1 MTLGLYLLIGLFAAA
16 PDTTVPGVPV
26 EAALRIIH
34 PMVNQGNLGR
44 NAILLALVNRSRAE
58 AGLKPLQWDNR
69 LAEAAHEHAQLMSAK
84 GELSHQ
90 FPGEPD
96 LANRLVPKL
105 RLDQAGE
112 NVFYDASLQSA
123 HEAFMKSPNHRAN
136 LLNPA
141 YDSIGIGIVDVAG
154 VLFIVEDFAHRVP
167 ELSNEDAA
175 GRVAQ
180 QFARLRQAAGTGELR
195 FQHDAQLQN
204 LACSMADRDTVDS
217 KAGTSLPGVRV
228 AAFYATTDPSQ
239 LPANVARLSALNGV
253 GSIGVGVCYA
263 RTPKYPTG
271 LYWVSFMLFQGS
283 TTIASK

>member
-16 PDTTVPGVPV
+16 PDTTMPGVPV

-34 PMVNQGNLGR
+34 PMVNQGTLGR

-58 AGLKPLQWDNR
+58 AGLKSLQWDNR
-69 LAEAAHEHAQLMSAK
+69 LADAANEHAQLMSAK

-96 LANRLVPKL
+96 LANRLIPKL

-112 NVFYDASLQSA
+112 NVFYDASLESA

-141 YDSIGIGIVDVAG
+141 YDSIGIGIVEFAG
-154 VLFIVEDFAHRVP
+154 LLFIVEDFAHRVP

-175 GRVAQ
+175 GQVAQ
-180 QFARLRQAAGTGELR
+180 QFAKLRQAAGTGELR
-195 FQHDAQLQN
+195 FQHDAHLQS
-204 LACSMADRDTVDS
+204 LACSMAERDTRGQQSGNVAARRPRSGLLCHHRPVSTALQCRPPERPERPRTDRHWRLLRPHPEIS
-217 KAGTSLPGVRV
+217 HRPLLGQLHALPG
-228 AAFYATTDPSQ
+228 FHYHS
-239 LPANVARLSALNGV
+239 G
-253 GSIGVGVCYA
+253 
-263 RTPKYPTG
+263 
-271 LYWVSFMLFQGS
+271 
-283 TTIASK
+283 

>member
-34 PMVNQGNLGR
+34 PMVNQGTLGR

-58 AGLKPLQWDNR
+58 AGLKSLQWDNR
-69 LAEAAHEHAQLMSAK
+69 LADAANEHAQLMSAK

-96 LANRLVPKL
+96 LANRLIPKL

-112 NVFYDASLQSA
+112 NVFYDASLKSA

-141 YDSIGIGIVDVAG
+141 YDSIGIGIVELAG
-154 VLFIVEDFAHRVP
+154 LLFIVEDFAHRVP

-175 GRVAQ
+175 GQVAQ
-180 QFARLRQAAGTGELR
+180 QFAKLRQAAGTGELR
-195 FQHDAQLQN
+195 FQHDAHLQS
-204 LACSMADRDTVDS
+204 LACSMAERDSVDS

-239 LPANVARLSALNGV
+239 LPSNVARLSALNGL
-253 GSIGVGVCYA
+253 GRLGIGVCYA

-283 TTIASK
+283 TTIAAK